1 MRRLREEFRAGE
13 RRVCGLM
20 KVPRSNCRYQSRRDD
35 GWLRERLLALTREHP
50 RFGYRRLQVLLRREE
65 IKVNHKRV
73 QRMYGELGLAVKRN
87 RRKRLH
93 REPRPRPILTAPSQ
107 KWSVDF
113 ANDVVASGRRIRI
126 LSVVDSFTRQCWTL
140 EVDTSFPSRRV
151 TRALERAI
159 GSHGR
164 PKVIRSDNGPEL
176 TSRHFLA
183 WAIERKIDLVHIQ
196 PGKPTENAYV
206 ESFHGKF
213 RGECLNTSWFWNL
226 FDARRKI
233 SAWKTDYNARRPHS
247 SLGYLTPDEFAQ
259 QLRLASPSCS
269 RDWAAEQPTQRK
281 PQGLV
286 AKLSLREGCQITDR
300 RASIMYAS
308 DSNERT
314 YVLRICCRSC
324 IT

>member
-1 MRRLREEFRAGE
+1 MREEFRASE

-20 KVPRSNCRYQSRRDD
+20 KVPRSSCRYQSRRDD
-35 GWLRERLLALTREHP
+35 GWLRERLLALAREHP
-50 RFGYRRLQVLLRREE
+50 RFGYRRLHVLLRREAVQ
-65 IKVNHKRV
+65 VNHKKV
-73 QRMYGELGLAVKRN
+73 QRVYSELGLAVKRN

-93 REPRPRPILTAPSQ
+93 REPRPRPVLTAPGQ
-107 KWSVDF
+107 EWSVDF

-151 TRALERAI
+151 TRVLDRAI
-159 GSHGR
+159 ALHGR
-164 PKVIRSDNGPEL
+164 PQAIRSDNGPEL

-183 WAIERKIDLVHIQ
+183 WAIESKIDLVHIQ

-213 RGECLNTSWFWNL
+213 RDECLNTSWFWNL

-247 SLGYLTPDEFAQ
+247 SLRYLTPDEFAQ
-259 QLRLASPSCS
+259 QWHLASPSCS
-269 RDWAAEQPTQRK
+269 LDRAAEQP
-281 PQGLV
+281 PQGNPNGLRFAPALTRLPRCPEEIHQEGE
-286 AKLSLREGCQITDR
+286 AKKEIRL
-300 RASIMYAS
+300 
-308 DSNERT
+308 
-314 YVLRICCRSC
+314 
-324 IT
+324 